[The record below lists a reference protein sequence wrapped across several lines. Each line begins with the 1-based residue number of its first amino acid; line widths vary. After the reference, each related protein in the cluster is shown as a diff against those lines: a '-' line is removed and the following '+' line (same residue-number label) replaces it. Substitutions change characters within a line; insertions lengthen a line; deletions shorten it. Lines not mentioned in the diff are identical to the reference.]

1 LVRGLLLK
9 NGMRLQFIF
18 CLSVF
23 LALLFI
29 SSVGAFLLY
38 VPTLDLFV
46 TIVII
51 LGLSLMFALGLIT
64 GTRWRRMSAF
74 IHRARFHNDVPAV
87 R

>member
-1 LVRGLLLK
+1 
-9 NGMRLQFIF
+9 MRLHFAL
-18 CLSVF
+18 CLSIL

-29 SSVGAFLLY
+29 TSVGAFLLY

-46 TIVII
+46 TIMMI

-64 GTRWRRMSAF
+64 GTRWRRMSAL
-74 IHRARFHNDVPAV
+74 IHRERFHSDFPAL

>member
-1 LVRGLLLK
+1 
-9 NGMRLQFIF
+9 MRLHFTF
-18 CLSVF
+18 CLSIL

-29 SSVGAFLLY
+29 TSVGAFLLY

-46 TIVII
+46 TIMMI

-74 IHRARFHNDVPAV
+74 VHRSRFHSDLPAV